1 MTSPATAAALA
12 REDYVRRVHLYR
24 AVLNAVEDGAAKAVR
39 SAALPTGQGTTPV
52 GMAWL
57 AQNAKKPGVITLPSG
72 LQYVVNSVGGAGRGS
87 PSPKLTSEVDVKWR
101 TTLIDGTEVDPL
113 AQRRVQPRSTIHGFS
128 LALQLMGEGD
138 KWTLYLPAELAYGD
152 AGRAE
157 LPDGG
162 GAAVPPRAALIL
174 DVELMKVVG
183 SSKPKPLRP
192 PDPPRPGGTFI
203 PAPSF
208 EGGNCPGFIFTTR
221 ELGTGYYLDQTPS
234 AGAHSPTKAAAH
246 ASLGAT
252 AAPPPAAASADA
264 PGAVSAAL
272 ASVPEAVE
280 EVEEEDVP
288 VTLPVFGPSC
298 PPEKMP
304 PLPPPPLP
312 PQAPQ
317 QPQQSQ
323 RQPQQSQ
330 RQPPQQQPRKQQP
343 ASERAPG
350 AAVAAA
356 AAAATSATSAPSPA
370 KPSSGTETPAITR
383 RGASPTRGPILTPL
397 ARSGGKNGSGCVGE
411 RSPTARGGS
420 KGGGSDAF
428 TGKGGGGAIDSIVKG
443 VKSDEYSHTYSGAS
457 STYTG
462 ATSSIGAL
470 STAASST
477 TPSEA
482 SWRGPPSISGTI
494 TSTSTGAGAPRNGA
508 QDGASR
514 TGTAAMMRRLT
525 EEYTSGASP
534 TLMKGVSPNP
544 NPNPNPN
551 FERTPTSRPRPQ
563 QSEVSAS

>member
-280 EVEEEDVP
+280 EVEEAEEDVP

-304 PLPPPPLP
+304 PLPPPPPP

-343 ASERAPG
+343 AAERAPG
-350 AAVAAA
+350 AAAAAA

-370 KPSSGTETPAITR
+370 KPSSGTDTPAITR

-397 ARSGGKNGSGCVGE
+397 ARGGGKNGSGGVTVGE

-428 TGKGGGGAIDSIVKG
+428 TGKGGGGPIDSIVKG
-443 VKSDEYSHTYSGAS
+443 GKGDEPSHIRNESSHTYSGAS

-494 TSTSTGAGAPRNGA
+494 TSTSTGAGAPR
-508 QDGASR
+508 

-525 EEYTSGASP
+525 EEYTSSASP
-534 TLMKGVSPNP
+534 TLMKGVS
-544 NPNPNPN
+544 PN

-563 QSEVSAS
+563 QSEVMATDRH